1 MNVDVVYGANQSTF
15 LELYTLS
22 KSFIH
27 VLNAVNKKLK
37 PNKGKSPHPQSVS
50 TFEYTFF
57 FTYSTAITNN
67 TTTLSSNFAEFPA
80 QITKNNTAE
89 LQRKQHKACFGS

>member
-1 MNVDVVYGANQSTF
+1 MWMWFMVQIKVPF
-15 LELYTLS
+15 LSVILCLNPLYMY
-22 KSFIH
+22 FY
-27 VLNAVNKKLK
+27 AVNKKLN
-37 PNKGKSPHPQSVS
+37 PNKGMSPHPQPVS
-50 TFEYTFF
+50 TFEYIFF

-67 TTTLSSNFAEFPA
+67 TTTLSSNFVEFPA